1 MARWAG
7 HVAGLGDIKD
17 VYVVF
22 MGILKESGRLE
33 DLGVGG
39 RIILKR
45 ILKN

>member
-7 HVAGLGDIKD
+7 HVAGVGDIKD

-22 MGILKESGRLE
+22 MGILKERCRLE
-33 DLGVGG
+33 DVGLGG

-45 ILKN
+45 ILKS